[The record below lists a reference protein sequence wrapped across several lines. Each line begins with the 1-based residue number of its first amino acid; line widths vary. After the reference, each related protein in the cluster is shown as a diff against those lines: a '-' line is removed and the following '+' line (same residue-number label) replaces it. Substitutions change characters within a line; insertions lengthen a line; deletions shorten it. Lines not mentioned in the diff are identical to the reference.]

1 MTNLNDTDRNH
12 IIALIQTGQKLPK
25 EYIYKLFADES
36 DSRAEDV
43 FLFWNGRKEDTT
55 NVALPFHSIEH
66 IDEPRKEQDKA
77 QTSLFE
83 TDYRGRQLK
92 GWTNKLIWGDN
103 KLILSSLANG
113 PMRQEIEA
121 QGGLKLIYIDPP
133 FAVGADFGFNIEIGG
148 ETAEKKQS
156 VIEEIAYRDTWGKGI
171 SSYLSMM
178 YERLKL
184 MHNLLADDGSIYV
197 HCDWRVSSFLR
208 IALNEI
214 FGIDNFSV
222 EIIWQRTTSHAQKQ
236 SFGNVHDYILM
247 YRKSKE
253 KFRWNPQYEP
263 HSEEHIKK
271 YYNSVDE
278 TGRKFTLGDMTAAGS
293 GPSRIFY
300 GKEIAPPKGT
310 HWRYSQENIDKLCED
325 GLVVM
330 TSNDRPRFKRY
341 LDTLEGRII
350 SALWSDI
357 YPINSQANESLSY
370 PTQKPEALLERII
383 KASSNEGDL
392 IADFFCGSG
401 TTAAVAEKLGRKWIT
416 TDLGRFSV
424 HTARKRLI
432 GVQRALQA
440 GGKNFRAFELLNLG
454 KYERQ
459 FFMDDASLTN
469 GKRKEDIYVD
479 LILEAYKA
487 KRIDNHSTL
496 HGHKVGRFV
505 HVGPLDVPVTQ
516 SRLMAIFE
524 ECCQK
529 LYTQVDVLGF
539 EFEMGLTPQFIQ
551 ELKEKG
557 VSVTLKYIPKDV
569 FDKRAVEKGQVKF
582 FDVAYLNTKE
592 KIKDKSITIELTDF
606 VTHYTQDDIEEL
618 QQSMRPGSKVV
629 IEGGQILKIEKDKN
643 EIITR
648 TVLTQNWFDWIDY
661 WAIDF
666 NYEDKKEIIKIP
678 SVLGLNGLK
687 DAKIEEKQN
696 EAILQ
701 SSNPTNLNP
710 DNEVWTGNY
719 IFENEW
725 QSFRTKKTPMLEFTS
740 IAHQYKTAGKYKV
753 MVKVV
758 DILGIDTSKIIEV
771 NIA

>member
-1 MTNLNDTDRNH
+1 MNLNDNDKNR
-12 IIALIQTGQKLPK
+12 IIELIKAGEKLPK
-25 EYIYKLFADES
+25 EFIYKLFADE
-36 DSRAEDV
+36 EDV
-43 FLFWNGRKEDTT
+43 FLFWNGRKEDVT

-66 IDEPRKEQDKA
+66 IDEPRKEEKKQGDM
-77 QTSLFE
+77 FE
-83 TDYRGRQLK
+83 MFDTRGRQLK

-113 PMRQEIEA
+113 PIRDEIEKE
-121 QGGLKLIYIDPP
+121 GGLKLIYIDPP

-148 ETAEKKQS
+148 EKAEKRQS

-184 MHNLLADDGSIYV
+184 MHQLLAKDGAIMVHSDFRVNSYLKLLLDD
-197 HCDWRVSSFLR
+197 
-208 IALNEI
+208 I
-214 FGIDNFSV
+214 FGVNNFIN
-222 EIIWQRTTSHAQKQ
+222 EIIWHYRTGNLANKIFQRRHDNILYYSKAEKYTFTPQEVKEYYFCLYGPGFKS
-236 SFGNVHDYILM
+236 SFEGRQQGKDEYGD
-247 YRKSKE
+247 
-253 KFRWNPQYEP
+253 FRISQVDDVWNI
-263 HSEEHIKK
+263 SA
-271 YYNSVDE
+271 V
-278 TGRKFTLGDMTAAGS
+278 FTL
-293 GPSRIFY
+293 
-300 GKEIAPPKGT
+300 
-310 HWRYSQENIDKLCED
+310 
-325 GLVVM
+325 
-330 TSNDRPRFKRY
+330 SNEHLP
-341 LDTLEGRII
+341 
-350 SALWSDI
+350 
-357 YPINSQANESLSY
+357 Y

-392 IADFFCGSG
+392 VADFFCGSG

-432 GVQRALQA
+432 GVQRELQKS
-440 GGKNFRAFELLNLG
+440 GKDFRAFEILNLG

-459 FFMDDASLTN
+459 FFMDDLTN
-469 GKRKEDIYVD
+469 GKRKAKEDLYVD

-487 KRIDNHSTL
+487 KRIDGHSAL
-496 HGHKVGRFV
+496 HGQKSGRFV

-516 SRLMAIFE
+516 SRLMDIFE
-524 ECCQK
+524 ECRK
-529 LYTQVDVLGF
+529 NLYTQVDVLGF

-618 QQSMRPGSKVV
+618 QQSMRAGSKVV
-629 IEGGQILKIEKDKN
+629 IEDGQIIKVEKDKN
-643 EIITR
+643 GIITK
-648 TVLTQNWFDWIDY
+648 TILTKDWHDWIDY

-666 NYEDKKEIIKIP
+666 NYEDKKEIIKI
-678 SVLGLNGLK
+678 K
-687 DAKIEEKQN
+687 N
-696 EAILQ
+696 EAGEIVEQ
-701 SSNPTNLNP
+701 
-710 DNEVWTGNY
+710 WTGNY
-719 IFENEW
+719 LFENEW
-725 QSFRTKKTPMLEFTS
+725 QSFRTKKNPTLEFTS
-740 IAHQYKTAGKYKV
+740 IAYEYKKAGKYKV

-771 NIA
+771 HIK

>member
-1 MTNLNDTDRNH
+1 MNLNDTDKNR
-12 IIALIQTGQKLPK
+12 IIELIKAGEKLPK
-25 EYIYKLFADES
+25 EFIYKLFADE
-36 DSRAEDV
+36 EDV

-55 NVALPFHSIEH
+55 NIALPFHSIEH
-66 IDEPRKEQDKA
+66 IDEPRKEKDKA
-77 QTSLFE
+77 QASMFE

-113 PMRQEIEA
+113 PLRAEIEKE
-121 QGGLKLIYIDPP
+121 GGLKLIYIDPP

-148 ETAEKKQS
+148 ETAEKSQS
-156 VIEEIAYRDTWGKGI
+156 IIEEIAYRDTWGKGI

-184 MHNLLADDGSIYV
+184 MHNLLAKDGSIYV
-197 HCDWRVSSFLR
+197 HVDYRVSAYLK
-208 IALNEI
+208 LLLDDI
-214 FGIDNFSV
+214 FGNDNYKNEVIWAYRGMAVSTNHYVRRHDVIHFYSKSDDNKFNWEQISEEFTDTTVKKYKHKDKDGRLFRLHGRNIQGSPIKNNTDIDLKWLKTNP
-222 EIIWQRTTSHAQKQ
+222 ELC
-236 SFGNVHDYILM
+236 NVDYLDEKVGTKPRDWIVMDYINVM
-247 YRKSKE
+247 SDE
-253 KFRWNPQYEP
+253 K
-263 HSEEHIKK
+263 
-271 YYNSVDE
+271 
-278 TGRKFTLGDMTAAGS
+278 LG
-293 GPSRIFY
+293 
-300 GKEIAPPKGT
+300 
-310 HWRYSQENIDKLCED
+310 
-325 GLVVM
+325 
-330 TSNDRPRFKRY
+330 
-341 LDTLEGRII
+341 
-350 SALWSDI
+350 
-357 YPINSQANESLSY
+357 Y

-432 GVQRALQA
+432 GVQRELQEN
-440 GGKNFRAFELLNLG
+440 GKDFRAFELLNLG

-459 FFMDDASLTN
+459 FFMDDLTN
-469 GKRKEDIYVD
+469 GKRKAKEDLYVD

-487 KRIDNHSTL
+487 KRIDGHSTL
-496 HGHKVGRFV
+496 HGSKAGRFV
-505 HVGPLDVPVTQ
+505 NVGPLDVPVTQ
-516 SRLMAIFE
+516 SRLMDIFE
-524 ECCQK
+524 ECRQK

-592 KIKDKSITIELTDF
+592 KVKGKSITIELTDF

-618 QQSMRPGSKVV
+618 QQSMRAGSKVV
-629 IEGGQILKIEKDKN
+629 IEDGQIFKIEKDKN
-643 EIITR
+643 GIITR
-648 TVLTQNWFDWIDY
+648 TVLTKNWFDWIDY

-666 NYEDKKEIIKIP
+666 NYEDKKEIIK
-678 SVLGLNGLK
+678 VKNEKGET
-687 DAKIEEKQN
+687 EEKW
-696 EAILQ
+696 
-701 SSNPTNLNP
+701 S
-710 DNEVWTGNY
+710 GNY
-719 IFENEW
+719 LFENEW
-725 QSFRTKKTPMLEFTS
+725 QSFRTKKTPTLEFTS
-740 IAHQYKTAGKYKV
+740 IAHEYKKTGKYKV

-771 NIA
+771 NIK